1 MSPAL
6 TPTPARMAERIA
18 CAQSRFTRVQC
29 RMAGYVLAHPFRVA
43 TMTID
48 EFAAAA
54 GVSVASANRFARA
67 LGLPG
72 YPQFRAEL
80 ARGFE
85 AALAPVEKLRD
96 GLAEAGGA
104 GGGAAGV
111 FAATLR
117 EDIHNA
123 GQTLRALDGAAC
135 ERAVAAILAARR
147 VFIVGFGSSGFLAGL
162 LQRGLAMH
170 VHAAQSLAGPG
181 GVSQAARQLAS
192 LTHEDLLI
200 AIAFPRYLNDT
211 VRLAVSA
218 RAAGVPV
225 LALTD
230 APTSPLVAAAT
241 VALYAHAE
249 RQWLPSSDT
258 AALSV
263 IEALCAAVAVAA
275 QNSLAAASAVTQSV
289 MPWLSYENPY
299 EGSYE
304 NPHTIPQENPQ
315 AQHSL
320 RGQHDAANP

>member
-1 MSPAL
+1 MSPAV
-6 TPTPARMAERIA
+6 TPVPARMAERIA
-18 CAQSRFTRVQC
+18 CAQARLTPAQC

-48 EFAAAA
+48 EFASAT

-67 LGLPG
+67 LDLPG
-72 YPQFRAEL
+72 YPQFRSEL

-96 GLAEAGGA
+96 GLADASMGGA

-111 FAATLR
+111 FAATLQ
-117 EDIHNA
+117 EDINNA
-123 GQTLRALDGAAC
+123 GRSLQALDREAC

-147 VFIVGFGSSGFLAGL
+147 VFIVGFGSSGHLAGL

-181 GVSQAARQLAS
+181 GVSQAARQLAC
-192 LTHEDLLI
+192 LRCEDLLI

-211 VRLAVSA
+211 VRLAASA
-218 RAAGVPV
+218 SAAGVPV

-230 APTSPLVAAAT
+230 APTSPLAANAS

-249 RQWLPSSDT
+249 RRWLPSSDT
-258 AALSV
+258 AALSL
-263 IEALCAAVAVAA
+263 IEALCAAVAVQAED
-275 QNSLAAASAVTQSV
+275 SLTAAAAATQSV
-289 MPWLSYENPY
+289 MPWLSYDN
-299 EGSYE
+299 S
-304 NPHTIPQENPQ
+304 NENPQ
-315 AQHSL
+315 ETQ
-320 RGQHDAANP
+320 NPQKTSHEQTPKRERT